1 MKIRRV
7 TSPAVAEAEADLWSN
22 CLVVGE
28 IAYFS
33 GLTARGADGNTI
45 IGKNEYEQTK
55 AIFEKF
61 KALIEAAGGAM
72 ADIVKITVFVTRI
85 ENRQNVW
92 KARREFF
99 TGDFPTS
106 ALVEVSRLAS
116 PDIFV
121 EIEGIAHLGAGIR

>member
-1 MKIRRV
+1 MSIRRV
-7 TSPAVAEAEADLWSN
+7 TSPAVAEAEPGLWSN

-33 GLTARGADGNTI
+33 GLTARGADGKSI
-45 IGKNEYEQTK
+45 VGKDEYEQTK
-55 AIFEKF
+55 AIFGKF

-72 ADIVKITVFVTRI
+72 ADLVKITVFVTRI
-85 ENRQNVW
+85 DNRQQVW
-92 KARREFF
+92 DARREFF

-116 PDIFV
+116 PDILV
-121 EIEGIAHLGAGIR
+121 EIEGIAHLGAGNR

>member
-1 MKIRRV
+1 MSIRRV
-7 TSPAVAEAEADLWSN
+7 TSPAVAEAEPGLWSN

-33 GLTARGADGNTI
+33 GLTARGADGKTI
-45 IGKNEYEQTK
+45 IGKDEYEQTR

-61 KALIEAAGGAM
+61 KALVEAAGGAM

-85 ENRQNVW
+85 ENRQQVW
-92 KARREFF
+92 DARRAFF

-116 PDIFV
+116 PEIFV
-121 EIEGIAHLGAGIR
+121 EIEGIAHLGAGKR